1 MNEVKWRLER
11 DLRGIAN
18 VAASP
23 RQPGLLRVSVR
34 SRQKRRVSG
43 ETKSYATDAI
53 RDECQSLVPSKAHAA
68 MLEAFAHLEQQR
80 RNEFKD
86 VIIPP

>member
-1 MNEVKWRLER
+1 MNEVKWRLKR
-11 DLRGIAN
+11 DLEGVSKGATSRLK
-18 VAASP
+18 VYW
-23 RQPGLLRVSVR
+23 LRVSVR